1 MTLKCSKVGQ
11 GDLFLLCD
19 QGSLVG
25 PCVQDYK
32 SLCPADSGCNLFHA
46 G

>member
-1 MTLKCSKVGQ
+1 MTLKRSKVGQ

-19 QGSLVG
+19 QRSLVG

-32 SLCPADSGCNLFHA
+32 SLYAAVSGCNLFHP